1 MILRTNLYILLFL
14 YILILFSPFLSSSQ
28 DNLKSQVAF
37 VSMSIGENESVNLNK
52 FYIFED
58 FFTPSKQSYLDPIY
72 TINLIKDSGEL
83 FYSQN
88 FSFNSKVFI
97 DSFDSLEYSTQSN
110 ISILN
115 YSEVNLYLPYSNS
128 VSLLEVRNSN
138 DKRLLEVHLKNGF
151 IESIG
156 EKKSEK
162 LKKNLPILFKLVIL
176 LFTILSCFLVIFI
189 IRSLLRTR
197 STLVDG

>member
-1 MILRTNLYILLFL
+1 MTFKTYLYIIIVL

-58 FFTPSKQSYLDPIY
+58 FFAPSKQSYLDQLY

-97 DSFDSLEYSTQSN
+97 DSFDSSEYSTQSN
-110 ISILN
+110 ISVLN

-162 LKKNLPILFKLVIL
+162 VKKNLPILFKLVIL